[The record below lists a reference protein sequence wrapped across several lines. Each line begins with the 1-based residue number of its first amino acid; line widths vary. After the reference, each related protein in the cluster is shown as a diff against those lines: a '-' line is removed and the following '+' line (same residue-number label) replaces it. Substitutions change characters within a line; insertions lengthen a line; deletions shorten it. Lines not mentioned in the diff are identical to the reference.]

1 MALIAGAAMPALAG
15 DIDHVIIAARD
26 LDAASAELAA
36 RTGIET
42 AFGGVHEDGHTAN
55 RLASLGPALYLEVL
69 GPAPGAAPKGEGA
82 ELAKLRKPEAAGFA
96 LRVID
101 AEAAAQRFRAQGLKV
116 SAIAPGG
123 RTTPDGAV
131 LRWKTFEV
139 EAPEFCGFV
148 PFFIEWGPGVA
159 HPSMT
164 APKGGELEQLKIT
177 HPKAAALNAIFA
189 KVGAPVTA
197 VRSPKPLMAV
207 TLKGPKG
214 SATYV
219 SEPACAP

>member
-1 MALIAGAAMPALAG
+1 VSAA
-15 DIDHVIIAARD
+15 DIDHVIIAAPD
-26 LDAASAELAA
+26 LDVAGADLKA

-42 AFGGVHEDGHTAN
+42 AFGGVHKDGRTAN
-55 RLASLGPALYLEVL
+55 RLASLGPSLYLEVL
-69 GPAPGAAPKGEGA
+69 GPAPGAVPRGEGA
-82 ELAKLRKPEAAGFA
+82 ELSKLRKPEAAGFA

-101 AEAAAQRFRAQGLKV
+101 AEAAARRFRAQGLKV
-116 SAIAPGG
+116 SSMSAGG

-131 LRWKTFEV
+131 LSWKTFEV
-139 EAPEFCGFV
+139 DAPGFCGFV
-148 PFFIEWGPGVA
+148 PFFIEWGPGVR
-159 HPSMT
+159 HPST
-164 APKGGELEQLKIT
+164 SAPKGGELERLKIT
-177 HPKAAALNAIFA
+177 HPRAAALNAIFA

-197 VRSPKPLMAV
+197 VRSPKPMMTV